1 MQSYEFNVSYN
12 VINAPFKAVKVVVLS
27 WHEMQFDKKRKGCKL
42 HGIIGY
48 AFLVINKSKADK

>member
-27 WHEMQFDKKRKGCKL
+27 WHEMQFDKKKEGLQIAWDNRLCFFSHKQ
-42 HGIIGY
+42 
-48 AFLVINKSKADK
+48 VKSG